1 MTKLVNRIALFVFI
15 AVAITAWITYHVEM
29 DVEIPYLKEVYLA
42 TSIFMFILLFLK
54 ANYRWQ
60 ASFLAKK
67 APNYFI
73 ISKKGMKKAVVYE
86 SINIGFYAFLS
97 IMLIWKSGEGF
108 IIGSL
113 IGLYFLEGFLNLAQ
127 NMFSSGYR
135 TLIQE
140 NAITIVTNYITI
152 IPMKEIVKI
161 EGIHRDIRF
170 LDKNGK
176 TFLVDIDSIEA
187 SQHEEF
193 IAQVKAI
200 ARSKNIYF
208 DVAFTRDDIHHG

>member
-1 MTKLVNRIALFVFI
+1 MTKLVNRIALIVFI
-15 AVAITAWITYHVEM
+15 AVAIVAWLTYHEEMAVE
-29 DVEIPYLKEVYLA
+29 VPYLKEIFLA

-67 APNYFI
+67 APKSYI
-73 ISKKGMKKAVVYE
+73 ISKKGMKKAIVYE
-86 SINIGFYAFLS
+86 SINIGFYAYLS
-97 IMLIWKSGEGF
+97 IMLLLYVQEGT

-113 IGLYFLEGFLNLAQ
+113 LALFVLEGFLNLAQ
-127 NMFSSGYR
+127 NMFGAAYR
-135 TLIQE
+135 TVIQE

-161 EGIHRDIRF
+161 ESSHRDIRF

-176 TFLVDIDSIEA
+176 TFLLDIDSVKENQQTELIE
-187 SQHEEF
+187 
-193 IAQVKAI
+193 QVKKI
-200 ARSKNIYF
+200 ATNKNIYF
-208 DVAFTRDDIHHG
+208 DVAFTSVKSSVV

>member
-1 MTKLVNRIALFVFI
+1 MTKLVNRIALFVFL
-15 AVAITAWITYHVEM
+15 AVAITAWITYHEEM
-29 DVEIPYLKEVYLA
+29 DIEVPYLKEVFLA

-73 ISKKGMKKAVVYE
+73 VSKKGMKKAVVFE

-97 IMLIWKSGEGF
+97 IMLLMNLREGF
-108 IIGSL
+108 VIGCL
-113 IGLYFLEGFLNLAQ
+113 IGLYFIEGFLNLAQ
-127 NMFSSGYR
+127 NMFRSGYR
-135 TLIQE
+135 MIIQE

-161 EGIHRDIRF
+161 ESSHRDIRF
-170 LDKNGK
+170 LDMSGK
-176 TFLVDIDSIEA
+176 TFLLDIDSVKAEE
-187 SQHEEF
+187 QEEF

-200 ARSKNIYF
+200 ARSKDIYF